1 MIPGYEKLRG
11 SRYFGKSNILY
22 ARFDKHTYT
31 DSRRTQER
39 TELVQPDRRPPQTAN
54 GKGQTSTVDGI
65 HQTPYLSSFERT
77 IGATLIIPALPCSS
91 VLLALRLR
99 RELAIE
105 PFTGI
110 VRPPLGPLGLHS
122 GYSIIPLYEMAGRAA
137 PRKVCHALL
146 V

>member
-1 MIPGYEKLRG
+1 MIPGYEKLRD

-77 IGATLIIPALPCSS
+77 IGATLIIPARRSFSRFVCAASLPLSPLQ
-91 VLLALRLR
+91 VL
-99 RELAIE
+99 
-105 PFTGI
+105 F
-110 VRPPLGPLGLHS
+110 GPL
-122 GYSIIPLYEMAGRAA
+122 
-137 PRKVCHALL
+137 
-146 V
+146 